1 MATRSTIS
9 LEFADGTIG
18 QVYCHWDG
26 YLAHNGK
33 MLMEYYSNPFILR
46 DLIDLGSLS
55 SLRPQIGTKHP
66 FSMFEANMTQDEY
79 ANLYRDMCT
88 FYERDRGER
97 SADATYFKDYLHF
110 LVDGQGR
117 LSRAKGAVAPIY
129 LGAQILQTD
138 GLAAIDQQVFS
149 LNVLWDQMI
158 KQSRIYGVFHQ
169 GGWCDVGHPEAIALA
184 ESLLHG

>member
-1 MATRSTIS
+1 MATRSTIA

-33 MLMEYYSNPFILR
+33 MLQEYYSNPFVLR

-79 ANLYRDMCT
+79 SNLYRDMCT
-88 FYERDRGER
+88 FYGRDRGEGQ
-97 SADATYFKDYLHF
+97 SDATYFKDYLHF
-110 LVDGQGR
+110 LVDGQQEEYDYILRNVNGVATWFVSDHGSDYI
-117 LSRAKGAVAPIY
+117 LLTEAFAKEAQEELEVA
-129 LGAQILQTD
+129 
-138 GLAAIDQQVFS
+138 
-149 LNVLWDQMI
+149 
-158 KQSRIYGVFHQ
+158 
-169 GGWCDVGHPEAIALA
+169 
-184 ESLLHG
+184 